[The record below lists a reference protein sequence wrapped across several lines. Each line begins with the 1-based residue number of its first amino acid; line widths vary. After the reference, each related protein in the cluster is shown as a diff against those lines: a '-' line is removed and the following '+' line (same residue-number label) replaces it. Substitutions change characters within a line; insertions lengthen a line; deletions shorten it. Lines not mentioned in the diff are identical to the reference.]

1 MGRTLILA
9 AVMTTAVAAQ
19 TPAPEQAPRINTGDL
34 RHQIFVMEGALA
46 RAVQFG
52 ALQVNREMRSVS
64 PELFSLAGDTSARGV
79 YLDDY
84 GVYFDVGV
92 PILRPSMVW
101 SFKQIYERDDRQTR
115 EAINEL
121 KRLATADIGRVPA
134 NRRALDMA
142 IAQLEARLEPG
153 MPGMT
158 PGLGAPVAQQQGAV
172 APQQQGANVG
182 AAMIPPDAAVAG
194 GTPTPPPAS
203 PTAPTPDSRSVPG
216 SMVLK
221 DPNRAY
227 TEAVQRALIDA
238 MIDYST
244 PMRIAPH
251 EWLTV
256 AARDNAP
263 RDLFAPPD
271 PFDEIVTI
279 LFRIKGEDLA
289 AYRAGKIDREE
300 AKKRVQVREF

>member
-1 MGRTLILA
+1 MGRTLILVSMMA
-9 AVMTTAVAAQ
+9 ATAAAQ
-19 TPAPEQAPRINTGDL
+19 TPTAPRVNSSDL
-34 RHQIFVMEGALA
+34 RHHIFVMEGALA

-52 ALQVNREMRSVS
+52 AAQVNREMRNVS

-101 SFKQIYERDDRQTR
+101 SFRQIYERDNRQTL
-115 EAINEL
+115 ELINEL
-121 KRLATADIGRVPA
+121 KRMSSAARGQAD
-134 NRRALDMA
+134 RRAFDA
-142 IAQLEARLEPG
+142 VIAKLEATIDPSA
-153 MPGMT
+153 T
-158 PGLGAPVAQQQGAV
+158 PGVTAAVAQDPSASGAAVGGAVVTPERPVPPAPVA
-172 APQQQGANVG
+172 
-182 AAMIPPDAAVAG
+182 
-194 GTPTPPPAS
+194 PPPATTTTPGQR
-203 PTAPTPDSRSVPG
+203 PTANQ
-216 SMVLK
+216 MLLK

-238 MIDYST
+238 MIDYSG
-244 PMRIAPH
+244 PMLIAPH

-263 RDLFAPPD
+263 RDMFAPQD
-271 PFDEIVTI
+271 PFDEVVTI
-279 LFRIKGEDLA
+279 LLRIKGEDLG

>member
-1 MGRTLILA
+1 MGRTLILVSMMA
-9 AVMTTAVAAQ
+9 ATVAAQ
-19 TPAPEQAPRINTGDL
+19 TPAPPRINSSDL
-34 RHQIFVMEGALA
+34 RHHIFVMEGALA

-52 ALQVNREMRSVS
+52 AAQVNREMRSVS

-101 SFKQIYERDDRQTR
+101 SFRQIYERDNRQTL
-115 EAINEL
+115 ELINEL
-121 KRLATADIGRVPA
+121 KRMSSAARGQAD
-134 NRRALDMA
+134 RRAFDA
-142 IAQLEARLEPG
+142 VIAKLEATIDPAA
-153 MPGMT
+153 T
-158 PGLGAPVAQQQGAV
+158 PGVAATVAQDQTA
-172 APQQQGANVG
+172 VG
-182 AAMIPPDAAVAG
+182 AAVGGAVV
-194 GTPTPPPAS
+194 TPE
-203 PTAPTPDSRSVPG
+203 RSVPPG
-216 SMVLK
+216 AAPAPSAPNTATPAQRTTTNQMILK

-238 MIDYST
+238 MIDYSG
-244 PMRIAPH
+244 PMLIAPH

-263 RDLFAPPD
+263 RDMFAPQD
-271 PFDEIVTI
+271 PFDEVVTI
-279 LFRIKGEDLA
+279 LLRIKGEDLA

-300 AKKRVQVREF
+300 TKKRVQVREF

>member
-1 MGRTLILA
+1 MGRTLILTVMMA
-9 AVMTTAVAAQ
+9 ATAAAQ
-19 TPAPEQAPRINTGDL
+19 TPTPARLNASDL
-34 RHQIFVMEGALA
+34 RHHIFVMEGALA

-52 ALQVNREMRSVS
+52 AAQVNREMRSVS

-101 SFKQIYERDDRQTR
+101 SFRQIYERDNRQTQ
-115 EAINEL
+115 ELINEL
-121 KRLATADIGRVPA
+121 KRMSGAARGQSDRRAFDAVIAKLEATLDPSATAGA
-134 NRRALDMA
+134 N
-142 IAQLEARLEPG
+142 
-153 MPGMT
+153 T
-158 PGLGAPVAQQQGAV
+158 PVAQGQNAIGA
-172 APQQQGANVG
+172 GVG
-182 AAMIPPDAAVAG
+182 AAMVTPEPPVG
-194 GTPTPPPAS
+194 
-203 PTAPTPDSRSVPG
+203 TAPPG
-216 SMVLK
+216 PAPAAAAPNSALATRMAANQMLLK

-238 MIDYST
+238 MIDYSG
-244 PMRIAPH
+244 PMLIAPH

-263 RDLFAPPD
+263 RDMFAPQD
-271 PFDEIVTI
+271 PFDEVVTI
-279 LFRIKGEDLA
+279 LLRIKGEDLG

>member
-1 MGRTLILA
+1 
-9 AVMTTAVAAQ
+9 
-19 TPAPEQAPRINTGDL
+19 
-34 RHQIFVMEGALA
+34 
-46 RAVQFG
+46 
-52 ALQVNREMRSVS
+52 MRNVS

-101 SFKQIYERDDRQTR
+101 SFRQIYERDNRQTL
-115 EAINEL
+115 ELINEL
-121 KRLATADIGRVPA
+121 KRMSSAARGQAD
-134 NRRALDMA
+134 RRAFDA
-142 IAQLEARLEPG
+142 VIAKLEATIDPTAAPG
-153 MPGMT
+153 VT
-158 PGLGAPVAQQQGAV
+158 AAVAQDPNA
-172 APQQQGANVG
+172 VG
-182 AAMIPPDAAVAG
+182 AAVGGAVVTPERPAAAAQVA
-194 GTPTPPPAS
+194 PPAATNTT
-203 PTAPTPDSRSVPG
+203 PGPRATANQ
-216 SMVLK
+216 MLLK

-238 MIDYST
+238 MIDYSG
-244 PMRIAPH
+244 PMLIAPH

-263 RDLFAPPD
+263 RDMFAPQD
-271 PFDEIVTI
+271 PFDEVVTI
-279 LFRIKGEDLA
+279 LLRIKGEDLG